1 LFFDNHY
8 WFLANKC
15 APSFTLMEHIGLKVK
30 LARIS
35 KGLSQ
40 LDLAQKIG
48 KTRSLVSH
56 VEQTG
61 RVSLNTLIEMS
72 KALGIPT
79 EELGVVGE
87 KDGLSRSEYVI
98 NSLTQKLNEMEVELK
113 LEREKYELLHRLYE
127 SQLEVI
133 GLLKEKGGSSR
144 HSSAEG

>member
-1 LFFDNHY
+1 
-8 WFLANKC
+8 
-15 APSFTLMEHIGLKVK
+15 MEHIGLKVK

-40 LDLAQKIG
+40 LELAQKIG

-61 RVSLNTLIEMS
+61 RVSLNTLIEIS

-87 KDGLSRSEYVI
+87 KEGLSRSEYVI
-98 NSLTQKLNEMEVELK
+98 NSLTQKLNELEVELK

-133 GLLKEKGGSSR
+133 GLLKEKGSSSR
-144 HSSAEG
+144 RSSAGECLS